1 MNVAVQEPDLESNL
15 DDLRDVR
22 LEEIAAP
29 RRVGVIERIVPS
41 DAVSAFNSA
50 L

>member
-1 MNVAVQEPDLESNL
+1 MNVAVQEPDLESSL

-29 RRVGVIERIVPS
+29 QRAAVIERIIPS
-41 DAVSAFNSA
+41 DDVSAFNSA

>member
-1 MNVAVQEPDLESNL
+1 VNAAVQEPDFESSL

-22 LEEIAAP
+22 LEEIAVP
-29 RRVGVIERIVPS
+29 QRLGVMERIVPG
-41 DAVSAFNSA
+41 DTVSAFNSA

>member
-1 MNVAVQEPDLESNL
+1 VNVAVQEPDLESSL
-15 DDLRDVR
+15 DDLRGVP

-29 RRVGVIERIVPS
+29 QRLGVMERIVTV
-41 DAVSAFNSA
+41 DTVSAFNSA

>member
-1 MNVAVQEPDLESNL
+1 MNVVVQEPDLESNL

-22 LEEIAAP
+22 LEEIAVP
-29 RRVGVIERIVPS
+29 QRLGVMERIVPI
-41 DAVSAFNSA
+41 DTVSAFNSA